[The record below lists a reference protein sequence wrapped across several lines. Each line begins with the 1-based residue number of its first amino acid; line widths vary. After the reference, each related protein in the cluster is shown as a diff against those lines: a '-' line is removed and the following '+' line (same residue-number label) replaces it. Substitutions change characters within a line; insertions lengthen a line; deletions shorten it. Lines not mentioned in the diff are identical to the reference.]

1 MASVAA
7 VIWAADTDAPCR
19 PMGAQGGQKGEGGV
33 SEADSICN
41 EGSDELGSD
50 RDTAHR
56 VRVGTEERAT
66 EREREGGAHVNEEP
80 R

>member
-7 VIWAADTDAPCR
+7 VIWAADTDALCR

-50 RDTAHR
+50 QATAHS
-56 VRVGTEERAT
+56 VRVGTEER
-66 EREREGGAHVNEEP
+66 EREGEG
-80 R
+80 RSM